1 MSRSMVAVDRFVA
14 LVMGVALIAA
24 GVFAVLW
31 WRGAFPE
38 VAPSLDL
45 AGVRGTLDQPWWPWV
60 AGLVGALGVVLGLR
74 WMLGH
79 IPDRGV
85 GLLKLPGSSS
95 QGRLSADAGSVATA
109 AADVLEGV
117 PGIRSCSGRVLRER
131 GQIVAHLGATI
142 EPNADLT
149 EVAAAADQVAR
160 DLASV
165 LGRDDL
171 RCLVQLKVGKRGRSQ
186 PRVQ

>member
-14 LVMGVALIAA
+14 LVMGIALIAA

-38 VAPSLDL
+38 APSLDL

-79 IPDRGV
+79 LPDRGV

-117 PGIRSCSGRVLRER
+117 PGIRSSSGRVLRER
-131 GQIVAHLGATI
+131 GQ
-142 EPNADLT
+142 
-149 EVAAAADQVAR
+149 VAAAADQVAS

-171 RCLVQLKVGKRGRSQ
+171 CCQVQLKVGKRGRSQ